1 MNRKIRIL
9 AMAARLAWFVL
20 FCVPAAAVG
29 QTQLAALAQ
38 PAEVADFDFKEEPA
52 PTPEEASG
60 SVFPHP
66 NGRFWVS
73 GQTNFISQA
82 HPDFAAK
89 YTGANSLLPNYEKA
103 TSRVLSVYT
112 GLRINGSTEL
122 LGDAE
127 EAGGQALSQA
137 LGLAGFSNLDA
148 VRNPSL
154 SKAPY
159 LARAIFHKV
168 FALSGKNVENER
180 GPLSTFTELPERR
193 LDIRFGKFS
202 APDFFDINSVGS
214 DSHFQ
219 FMNWTTAQNGAYD
232 YAADTRGYTWGAVIE
247 YQAKDYAF
255 RAGDMLM
262 PTIANGID
270 MEWSLRKA
278 HAENFE
284 FELRKG
290 LLPKKDGTI
299 RLLSYINHANM
310 GIYRNAVAQYEA
322 GLTPVPEITDHPFHT
337 TIKYGFGVNI
347 EQAIT
352 TNFKAFARFGWNN
365 GKTESFAYTE
375 VDSTIA
381 VGLGAN
387 GHQWHRNKDRAGV
400 AFVSNAISKDHQN
413 YLRDGGLGF
422 ILGDGGPGFPRPSGG
437 FLNYGRE
444 QIFESY
450 YTAHV
455 WRGLYIGPD
464 LQHVNNPAYN
474 RDRGPVL
481 IPGLRVHVEI

>member
-1 MNRKIRIL
+1 
-9 AMAARLAWFVL
+9 MAAQLAWVFL
-20 FCVPAAAVG
+20 FCFQAAAV
-29 QTQLAALAQ
+29 AQ
-38 PAEVADFDFKEEPA
+38 ATAPADTSEQIESFKETSAPA
-52 PTPEEASG
+52 PDPSG
-60 SVFPHP
+60 GSMLPHFLD
-66 NGRFWVS
+66 GRFWVS
-73 GQTNFISQA
+73 GQMNFISQA
-82 HPDFAAK
+82 HPEFDAK
-89 YTGANSLLPNYEKA
+89 YTGVNSLLPNYEKA
-103 TSRVLSVYT
+103 TSRVLTVYT
-112 GLRINGSTEL
+112 GVRLNNSIEL
-122 LGDAE
+122 IGDAE
-127 EAGGQALSQA
+127 EAGGSAISQA
-137 LGLAGFSNLDA
+137 LGIAGFSNLDA

-159 LARAIFHKV
+159 LSRAIFHKV
-168 FALSGKNVENER
+168 IALSDKKVENDP
-180 GPLSTFTELPERR
+180 GPMSTFTELPERR

-247 YQAKDYAF
+247 YQAKNYAF
-255 RAGDMLM
+255 RAGEMLM
-262 PTIANGID
+262 PTVANGID

-278 HAENFE
+278 HAENVE

-290 LLPKKDGTI
+290 LLPKKGGTV

-310 GIYRNAVAQYEA
+310 GIYRNAIAQYEA
-322 GLTPVPEITDHPFHT
+322 GITPVPEITNHPFNT

-347 EQAIT
+347 EQSLS
-352 TNFKAFARFGWNN
+352 TNFTAFARFGWNN

-375 VDSTIA
+375 VDSTFA

-387 GHQWHRNKDRAGV
+387 GDRWHRNKDRAGV
-400 AFVSNAISKDHQN
+400 AFVSNAISMDHQN
-413 YLRDGGLGF
+413 YLKDGGVGF
-422 ILGDGGPGFPRPSGG
+422 IIGDDVPGVQRPAG

-455 WRGLYIGPD
+455 WRGLYVGPD
-464 LQHVNNPAYN
+464 VQHVNNPAYN